1 MSLIPPNVGPVPPAD
16 KVEANELAAAYRNT
30 VIEIQSKLFDRA
42 AAYSNL
48 IMLGGYAGAFTIWA
62 NTKAQLS
69 PKANVAVATLL
80 GVSLVVF
87 VLYQVVKMLGHLW
100 HFQRVRR
107 LLSDNLT
114 LPEFFAKY
122 NELQSRD
129 DKTTLQL
136 HTRLAAICFL
146 AIVVPALIGLG
157 ILFYSFFVTLLN

>member
-62 NTKAQLS
+62 NTKSQLS
-69 PKANVAVATLL
+69 PKSNVVIAALL
-80 GVSLVVF
+80 GVSLAVF
-87 VLYQVVKMLGHLW
+87 VFYQVFKMAGHLW
-100 HFQRVRR
+100 HFDKVRR

-114 LPEFFAKY
+114 VPEFF
-122 NELQSRD
+122 
-129 DKTTLQL
+129 
-136 HTRLAAICFL
+136 
-146 AIVVPALIGLG
+146 
-157 ILFYSFFVTLLN
+157 

>member
-69 PKANVAVATLL
+69 PKSERGSSDFVGSIAGGICAVSGSQDA
-80 GVSLVVF
+80 
-87 VLYQVVKMLGHLW
+87 
-100 HFQRVRR
+100 R
-107 LLSDNLT
+107 
-114 LPEFFAKY
+114 PP
-122 NELQSRD
+122 
-129 DKTTLQL
+129 
-136 HTRLAAICFL
+136 LAFSACSPF
-146 AIVVPALIGLG
+146 
-157 ILFYSFFVTLLN
+157 T